1 MCCVCPAAASQLYKM
16 LILRSSK
23 QSIYTTDAVL
33 LCAWITKSVKS
44 PSFCK
49 SAPVHHAKSRHFPA
63 LIAPWASLYLL
74 AADRLPCARGRRR
87 GYVFCMCWVCPAAAS
102 ELISKRHSALL
113 LDSSELR
120 GRRAKNWIGQRSM
133 DALNM
138 PDRAALFLY
147 TLKPIMHPAPSGAPC
162 EGSFFI
168 CTFLDIS
175 ALSPICAGACGFM
188 RFCAAA
194 LYLLPCKVLSSC
206 CRSFYVRDYSRL
218 FPPTRFCWISSE
230 KLLLWNL
237 NNMHNI

>member
-102 ELISKRHSALL
+102 
-113 LDSSELR
+113 
-120 GRRAKNWIGQRSM
+120 
-133 DALNM
+133 
-138 PDRAALFLY
+138 
-147 TLKPIMHPAPSGAPC
+147 GAPC

-188 RFCAAA
+188 RFCVAA

-218 FPPTRFCWISSE
+218 FPPARFCWISSE